1 MDLAEQYRRQYG
13 WRAWA
18 DAYDALPELAGARVL
33 DLGCAVGDQAA
44 ALARRGAQ
52 VVGVDG
58 NEQLLALAKAR
69 GIEGADFHAGD
80 LRDPQVG
87 DGFDGIWAS
96 FAAAYFPDF
105 GHVLSR
111 WSELLRPGGWIALT
125 EVSGLFEHKPIPVA
139 AQQLLRHFA
148 RESAAAGRY
157 DFDMGA
163 KLTDF
168 LSAAGFAVTLQRT
181 LADRELSFEGPA
193 EPEVLQAWAARLQ
206 RMHLLRQRAAQDCP
220 SLADDLLACLG
231 SADHST
237 QCRVHFVIATNA
249 ASTWR

>member
-1 MDLAEQYRRQYG
+1 M
-13 WRAWA
+13 
-18 DAYDALPELAGARVL
+18 
-33 DLGCAVGDQAA
+33 
-44 ALARRGAQ
+44 
-52 VVGVDG
+52 
-58 NEQLLALAKAR
+58 
-69 GIEGADFHAGD
+69 
-80 LRDPQVG
+80 
-87 DGFDGIWAS
+87 
-96 FAAAYFPDF
+96 
-105 GHVLSR
+105 
-111 WSELLRPGGWIALT
+111 
-125 EVSGLFEHKPIPVA
+125 A

-237 QCRVHFVIATNA
+237 QCRVHFVIATLTQR
-249 ASTWR
+249 S